1 MSARE
6 TAGAPEL
13 PAERDAHGAAP
24 HEGRSTPR
32 RCYLVC
38 ATQRSGSTLLCET
51 LEATGVAGVPREYFE
66 ELKETGISRRPRE
79 YFWGLRSPEVL
90 RLLPAESQLDRES
103 ERRASWSRDDY
114 AAHFNAALGAGTT
127 PNGVFGAKLMWSY
140 FPDFLELMRGIPRF
154 AGMGDGSLLNAAFPE
169 LSYVFVSRSDK
180 VRQAVSLW
188 RALQTWV
195 WRKSSGAPPE
205 ETLLE
210 RQIVYSF
217 DAIDHLLDQ
226 LRRQEDAWR
235 GFFFRIGQRPLPLYY
250 EEVASDPD
258 AAVARVLDVLEIPS
272 EHAAPPAPRQI
283 GRQSD
288 EISES
293 WVQSYL
299 EDASRRWRV

>member
-1 MSARE
+1 L
-6 TAGAPEL
+6 G
-13 PAERDAHGAAP
+13 G
-24 HEGRSTPR
+24 
-32 RCYLVC
+32 
-38 ATQRSGSTLLCET
+38 
-51 LEATGVAGVPREYFE
+51 
-66 ELKETGISRRPRE
+66 RPR
-79 YFWGLRSPEVL
+79 PEVI

-103 ERRASWSRDDY
+103 ERRSTWSRDDY
-114 AAHFNAALGAGTT
+114 AAHFSAALRGGTT
-127 PNGVFGAKLMWSY
+127 PNGVFGAKVMWSY

-195 WRKSSGAPPE
+195 WRKSSGASPQE
-205 ETLLE
+205 ELPE

-217 DAIDHLLDQ
+217 DAIDHLVDQ

-235 GFFFRIGQRPLPLYY
+235 GFFFRIGQRPLALYY
-250 EEVASDPD
+250 EEVATDPD
-258 AAVARVLDVLEIPS
+258 AAVARVLDMLEIPR
-272 EHAAPPAPRQI
+272 ERAAPPTPRQI

-299 EDASRRWRV
+299 EDVSRRWRV